1 MIFSIILKKRGKLE
15 IFKLSFIIFIA
26 FWASCQKY
34 QESDKVKT
42 LIKQKKYDQALQ
54 EAQKESNL
62 IKKLNYLGIIY
73 SKKGNFKKSESCYN
87 KVLEKDS
94 KNFKA
99 LYNLG
104 ILKTKSRNFK
114 EALNIFSKLENLYPE
129 KTDIKIKKA
138 WVHYYLL
145 SNSNA
150 IGILKKIVNK
160 NRKTLTLNQ
169 WKEISKLYENLKRY
183 RASAEAY
190 DYYLSKVKQ
199 QNIKTDIKKAQIHLE
214 KLKSQRN
221 QEL

>member
-1 MIFSIILKKRGKLE
+1 LE

-34 QESDKVKT
+34 QQVDEVKT

-62 IKKLNYLGIIY
+62 IKKFNYLGIIY
-73 SKKGNFKKSESCYN
+73 SKKGNLKKAQEYYN
-87 KVLEKDS
+87 KILKTDN

-104 ILKTKSRNFK
+104 ILKTKSKNFK
-114 EALNIFSKLENLYPE
+114 EALNIFNKLNKLYP
-129 KTDIKIKKA
+129 KNIDIKIKSA

-150 IGILKKIVNK
+150 ISILKKTVNK
-160 NRKTLTLNQ
+160 NRNSISLNQ

-183 RASAEAY
+183 KASAEAY
-190 DYYLSKVKQ
+190 DYYLSKARL
-199 QNIKTDIKKAQIHLE
+199 QNLKIDIKKAQKHLNM
-214 KLKSQRN
+214 LKSQRN

>member
-1 MIFSIILKKRGKLE
+1 ME

-34 QESDKVKT
+34 QQVDEVKT

-62 IKKLNYLGIIY
+62 IKKFNYLGIIY
-73 SKKGNFKKSESCYN
+73 SKKGNLKKAQEYYN
-87 KVLEKDS
+87 KILKTDN

-104 ILKTKSRNFK
+104 ILKTKSKNFK
-114 EALNIFSKLENLYPE
+114 EALNIFNKLNKLYP
-129 KTDIKIKKA
+129 KNIDIKIKSA

-150 IGILKKIVNK
+150 ISILKKTVNK
-160 NRKTLTLNQ
+160 NRNSISLNQ

-183 RASAEAY
+183 KASAEAY
-190 DYYLSKVKQ
+190 DYYLSKARL
-199 QNIKTDIKKAQIHLE
+199 QNLKIDIKKAQKHLNM
-214 KLKSQRN
+214 LKSQRN